1 MIRPRNTSDYMTKNP
16 IENYIRNNKKCFKLP
31 ECNTEQYKQSFFP
44 RTIAAWNHLDDSV
57 VSSVSTESF
66 KTALAAASR
75 RH

>member
-44 RTIAAWNHLDDSV
+44 RTIRTIV
-57 VSSVSTESF
+57 
-66 KTALAAASR
+66 
-75 RH
+75 